1 MDVAAMMCDDDVVY
15 VGSQTGPIAK
25 EVFCLLCAQQLG
37 FGFSRISPFVPQNPS
52 SKNAG
57 SSRRLRANGMTEDA
71 LTHQQL
77 HCGSLALPTRT
88 TKLIRE
94 PFGHTID
101 SSVKLIVVI
110 SSPCVNAIIW

>member
-1 MDVAAMMCDDDVVY
+1 MDAAAMMKRRDDDVVD

-25 EVFCLLCAQQLG
+25 GGLLFTLRAATRVPG

-77 HCGSLALPTRT
+77 HCGSLAFAHQNYQTNS
-88 TKLIRE
+88 E
-94 PFGHTID
+94 
-101 SSVKLIVVI
+101 
-110 SSPCVNAIIW
+110 AI